1 MGLEDGVMSTSAI
14 YQTLTGLFQDV
25 FEDDALTLCPDLTAD
40 EVDGWDS
47 LSHIQML
54 LAVEQAFKVRFSAAQ
69 VASLTRLG
77 DLVDLI
83 QTKQAAMA
91 V

>member
-1 MGLEDGVMSTSAI
+1 MSASAI

-25 FEDDALTLCPDLTAD
+25 FEDDALVLHPDLTAN

-54 LAVEQAFKVRFSAAQ
+54 LAVEQAFIVRFSAAQ
-69 VASLTRLG
+69 VSSLSRLG
-77 DLVDLI
+77 DLVALI
-83 QTKQAAMA
+83 ESKQEAMA

>member
-1 MGLEDGVMSTSAI
+1 MSAGAI
-14 YQTLTGLFQDV
+14 YETLTGLFQDV
-25 FEDDALTLCPDLTAD
+25 FEDDTLVLRPDLTAD

-54 LAVEQAFKVRFSAAQ
+54 LAVEQAFSVRFSAAQ
-69 VASLTRLG
+69 VSSLSRLG

-83 QTKQAAMA
+83 QSKQTAMA

>member
-1 MGLEDGVMSTSAI
+1 MSTSSI
-14 YQTLTGLFQDV
+14 YQALTGLFQDV
-25 FEDDALTLCPDLTAD
+25 FEDDSLELSPDLTAD
-40 EVDGWDS
+40 DVDGWDS

-54 LAVEQAFKVRFSAAQ
+54 LAVEQAFNVRFSAAQ
-69 VASLTRLG
+69 VSSLSRLG

-83 QTKQAAMA
+83 QSKQEAMA